1 MGLLLI
7 IRIIDDIPRCG
18 VAGAHKVRT
27 GVIKPATVNDMSVTP
42 YCAVVRK

>member
-1 MGLLLI
+1 MI
-7 IRIIDDIPRCG
+7 YRV
-18 VAGAHKVRT
+18 VASPMDKVRT